1 MDSPNNGLSRVEA
14 KGNGHET
21 ANLLD
26 FIFLT
31 RGSLGS

>member
-1 MDSPNNGLSRVEA
+1 MDSPNNGLSRVET
-14 KGNGHET
+14 KGKGHET
-21 ANLLD
+21 ANFLD